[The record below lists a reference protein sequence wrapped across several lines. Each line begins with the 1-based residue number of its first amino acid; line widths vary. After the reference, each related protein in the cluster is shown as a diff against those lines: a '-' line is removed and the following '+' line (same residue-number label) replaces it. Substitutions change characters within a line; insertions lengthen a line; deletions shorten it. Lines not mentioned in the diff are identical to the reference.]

1 VRKSRFTES
10 HIVGVLGLGMTYR
23 QDVENSAIEWPEFG
37 FSAKRIR
44 SNLFVKISSSTR
56 YAVGPMA
63 GALLVACSS
72 GASRFAPST
81 AMPQSAV
88 GLGTNVPQ
96 LGRIPGLPHWIVA
109 ATAAHADRGRSW
121 MAPDA
126 KTNDL
131 LYVSSNING
140 DVYVYSYPHGSLKGT
155 LTGFSSP
162 AGECVDKSGHIFITS
177 GSGILEYAHG
187 GTTPIATLKDAG
199 SAQGCSVDPK
209 TGDLA
214 VTNYSTPSSAQ
225 GNVAIYKNAKGSPT
239 YLTDSKI
246 YYEGFC
252 GYDNAGN
259 LFVDG
264 RPRNSGELKLSEIPS
279 GRTSFKSINLNQ
291 TITGAGGVQWD
302 GKHLALGNDTE
313 GSGTIYQFAI
323 NGEKGTKVGSTA
335 LNGSSGVVQFWIEQA
350 RVIGPEYLANDVGI
364 WAYPAGGSAKK
375 TITGGF
381 DGPMGATV
389 SEVKI

>member
-1 VRKSRFTES
+1 
-10 HIVGVLGLGMTYR
+10 M
-23 QDVENSAIEWPEFG
+23 
-37 FSAKRIR
+37 
-44 SNLFVKISSSTR
+44 KISSSTR
-56 YAVGPMA
+56 YAVGLMLA
-63 GALLVACSS
+63 GALLVGCSS
-72 GASRFAPST
+72 GPSRLAPST
-81 AMPQSAV
+81 AMQQSAV

-96 LGRIPGLPHWIVA
+96 LGRIPGLPPWSVA
-109 ATAAHADRGRSW
+109 ATAAHPDRGRSW

-131 LYVSSNING
+131 LYISSNLNG
-140 DVYVYSYPHGSLKGT
+140 DVYVYSYPYDRLKGT

-162 AGECVDKSGHIFITS
+162 AGECVDKSGHVFITS
-177 GSGILEYAHG
+177 KSGILEYAHG

-199 SAQGCSVDPK
+199 LAEGCSVDPK
-209 TGDLA
+209 TGNLA
-214 VTNYSTPSSAQ
+214 VTNASTLSSSQ
-225 GNVAIYKNAKGSPT
+225 GNVAIYKDAKGSPT
-239 YLTDSKI
+239 YRTDSKI
-246 YYEGFC
+246 YNEDSC

-264 RPRNSGELKLSEIPS
+264 QDVSSGGLRLSEIPS
-279 GRTSFKSINLNQ
+279 GRTFFRDITLNQ

-302 GKHLALGNDTE
+302 GKHLAVGNNVE

-323 NGEKGTKVGSTA
+323 NGEKGTKVGSTP
-335 LNGSSGVVQFWIEQA
+335 LNGSSGVMQFWIEQGS
-350 RVIGPEYLANDVGI
+350 VIGPEFGANDVGI

-381 DGPMGATV
+381 DEPWGATV

>member
-1 VRKSRFTES
+1 
-10 HIVGVLGLGMTYR
+10 M
-23 QDVENSAIEWPEFG
+23 
-37 FSAKRIR
+37 
-44 SNLFVKISSSTR
+44 KISSSTR
-56 YAVGPMA
+56 YAVGIMLA

-72 GASRFAPST
+72 GASQLAPST
-81 AMPQSAV
+81 AMQQSAV

-96 LGRIPGLPHWIVA
+96 LGRIPGLPPWSVA
-109 ATAAHADRGRSW
+109 ASAAHRDHGRSW

-131 LYVSSNING
+131 LYISSSLNG
-140 DVYVYSYPHGSLKGT
+140 DVYVYSYPSDNLKGT

-162 AGECVDKSGHIFITS
+162 AGECVDKSGHVFITS
-177 GSGILEYAHG
+177 KSGILEYAHG

-199 SAQGCSVDPK
+199 LAQGCSVDPK
-209 TGDLA
+209 TGNLA
-214 VTNYSTPSSAQ
+214 VTNYSTTSSPQ
-225 GNVAIYKNAKGSPT
+225 GNVAIYKDAKGSPT
-239 YLTDSKI
+239 YRTDSKI
-246 YYEGFC
+246 YNEDSC

-264 RPRNSGELKLSEIPS
+264 QDISSGGLRLSEIPS
-279 GRTSFKSINLNQ
+279 GRTFFRNITLNQ

-302 GKHLALGNDTE
+302 GKHLAVGNNVE

-323 NGEKGTKVGSTA
+323 KGEKGTKVGSTP
-335 LNGSSGVVQFWIEQA
+335 LKGSSGVMQFWIEQA
-350 RVIGPEYLANDVGI
+350 RVIGPELGPNDVGI

-381 DGPMGATV
+381 DGPWGATV
-389 SEVKI
+389 SKVKI